1 MTKTNKYLWT
11 TSEWTFDL
19 IEKTWTEI
27 DRIATQ
33 KYKLDYYTPQIEV
46 ITSEQMLSAYSS
58 VGMPVMYDHWS
69 FGKQF
74 VYQQKD
80 YKRGRMGLAYEIV
93 INSDPCIAYLMEE
106 NTMTMQALV
115 LAHAVAGHSS
125 FFKNNYLF
133 KQWTDAESIVDYLLF
148 AKRYIRE
155 CEEKYSEAA
164 VEEILD
170 SCHALQNYGVD
181 RYKKPRKLSIEKEKK
196 RQRTR
201 ERIRQEQVNDIW
213 KTLPVSAKKKKKKK
227 KRFPPETQENILY
240 FIEKNSPILKPWQ
253 RELVRIIRKVAQYF
267 YPQRQTQV
275 MNEGWATFTHYN
287 IMNDLYDEGLITEGA
302 VLEFLKSHTSV
313 VFQPEWHQKYFN
325 GISPYAL
332 GFNMMMDLKRVCEHP
347 TEEDKQWFPDIAGSD
362 WLKTL
367 HFAMNNFRDESFIQ
381 QFLSPAVIR
390 EMRLFA
396 VGDNKKNPYNYIV
409 EHIHDDV
416 GYRRV
421 REFLSKQYN
430 LNYQDPDIQVY
441 NVDKDGDRTLYLKH
455 YVYNDI
461 PLHETTDEVLKH
473 IHRLWGYDIV
483 LESVDIKGKVLKTY
497 ECRKEEKKD

>member
-11 TSEWTFDL
+11 TSDWTFDK

-27 DRIATQ
+27 ERIATQ

-58 VGMPVMYDHWS
+58 VGMPVLYDHWS

-93 INSDPCIAYLMEE
+93 INSDPCITYLMEE

-115 LAHAVAGHSS
+115 LAHASAGHGS

-148 AKRYIRE
+148 AKRYISK
-155 CEEKYSEAA
+155 CEEKYGEGA

-201 ERIRQEQVNDIW
+201 ERIRQQQVNDLW
-213 KTLPVSAKKKKKKK
+213 KTLPKSTKAKKKKK
-227 KRFPPETQENILY
+227 KRFPLETQENILY

-253 RELVRIIRKVAQYF
+253 RELVRIVRKIAQYF

-302 VLEFLKSHTSV
+302 VLEFLKSHTGV
-313 VFQPEWHQKYFN
+313 VFQPEWHQDYFN
-325 GISPYAL
+325 GINPYVL
-332 GFNMMMDLKRVCEHP
+332 GFKMMTDLRRVCEHP

-381 QFLSPAVIR
+381 QFLSPTV
-390 EMRLFA
+390 MRDMHLFV
-396 VGDNKKNPYNYIV
+396 VGDNKKNPYNYVV

-421 REFLSKQYN
+421 REFLSRQYN
-430 LNYQDPDIQVY
+430 LNYRDPDIQVY
-441 NVDKDGDRTLYLKH
+441 NVDREGDRTLYLRH
-455 YVYNDI
+455 YIYNEI
-461 PLHETTDEVLKH
+461 PLHDNSQEVLKH
-473 IHRLWGYDIV
+473 VHRLWGYNVV
-483 LESVDIKGKVLKTY
+483 LESADTEGKVLKTY
-497 ECRKEEKKD
+497 ECKKEEKKD

>member
-11 TSEWTFDL
+11 SSDWTFDK
-19 IEKTWTEI
+19 IEKTDREI
-27 DRIATQ
+27 RRIATE
-33 KYKLDYYTPQIEV
+33 KYKLDTYPNQIEV

-58 VGMPVMYDHWS
+58 VGMPVLYDHWS

-93 INSDPCIAYLMEE
+93 INSDPCISYLMEE
-106 NTMTMQALV
+106 NTMTMQTLV
-115 LAHAVAGHSS
+115 IAHAAYGHNS

-133 KQWTDAESIVDYLLF
+133 KQWTDAESIIDYMLF

-155 CEEKYSEAA
+155 CEEKYGEEA
-164 VEEILD
+164 VEDILD
-170 SCHALQNYGVD
+170 SCHSLQNYGVD

-201 ERIRQEQVNDIW
+201 ERIRQQQVNDIW
-213 KTLPVSAKKKKKKK
+213 KTLPTSTKEKKKKK
-227 KRFPPETQENILY
+227 KRFPLETQENILY
-240 FIEKNSPILKPWQ
+240 FIEKNSPILKSWQ
-253 RELVRIIRKVAQYF
+253 RELVRIVRKVAQYF

-287 IMNDLYDEGLITEGA
+287 IMNDLYDERLITEGA

-313 VFQPEWHQKYFN
+313 IFQPEWHQEYFN

-332 GFNMMMDLKRVCEHP
+332 GFRMMMDLRRVCEHP
-347 TEEDKQWFPDIAGSD
+347 TKEDKQWFPDIAGSD
-362 WLKTL
+362 WLETL

-381 QFLSPAVIR
+381 QFLSPTV
-390 EMRLFA
+390 MRDMHLFV
-396 VGDNKKNPYNYIV
+396 VGDNKKNPYNYVV

-421 REFLSKQYN
+421 REFLSRQYN
-430 LNYQDPDIQVY
+430 LNYRDPDIQVY
-441 NVDKDGDRTLYLKH
+441 NVDKEGDRTLYLRH
-455 YVYNDI
+455 YIYNEI
-461 PLHETTDEVLKH
+461 PLHDNSQEVLKH
-473 IHRLWGYDIV
+473 VHRLWGYNIV
-483 LESVDIKGKVLKTY
+483 LESVDTEGKVTKTY
-497 ECRKEEKKD
+497 ECKKEEKKD

>member
-1 MTKTNKYLWT
+1 LTKTDKYLWT
-11 TSEWTFDL
+11 TGEWTFEM
-19 IEKTWTEI
+19 IEKVDREI
-27 DRIATQ
+27 GRIATE
-33 KYKLDYYTPQIEV
+33 KYKLDTYPNQIEV
-46 ITSEQMLSAYSS
+46 ITSEQMLSACSS
-58 VGMPVMYDHWS
+58 SGMPVLYDHWS

-93 INSDPCIAYLMEE
+93 INSSPCISYLMEE

-115 LAHAVAGHSS
+115 IAHAAYGHNS

-133 KQWTDAESIVDYLLF
+133 KQWTDAESIIDYLLF

-155 CEEKYSEAA
+155 CEEKYGEVA

-201 ERIRQEQVNDIW
+201 EKIRQEQVNDIW
-213 KTLPVSAKKKKKKK
+213 KTLPTSGKKKRKKK

-240 FIEKNSPILKPWQ
+240 FVEKNSPILEPWQ

-287 IMNDLYDEGLITEGA
+287 IMNDLYDDGLMTEGA

-325 GISPYAL
+325 GLSPYYL
-332 GFNMMMDLKRVCEHP
+332 GFNMMMDLKRICEHP
-347 TEEDKQWFPDIAGSD
+347 TKEDKQWFPDFAGSD
-362 WLKTL
+362 WLETL

-381 QFLSPAVIR
+381 QFLSPTVIR
-390 EMRLFA
+390 EMRLFVVA
-396 VGDNKKNPYNYIV
+396 DNKKNPYNYV
-409 EHIHDDV
+409 VGHIHDDV
-416 GYRRV
+416 GYQRV

-441 NVDKDGDRTLYLKH
+441 NVDREGDRTLYLKH
-455 YVYNDI
+455 YVYDNI
-461 PLHETTDEVLKH
+461 PLHENADEILKH
-473 IHRLWGYDIV
+473 IHRLWGYSVI
-483 LESVDIKGKVLKTY
+483 LESVDPEGKVLKTY
-497 ECRKEEKKD
+497 ECKKEEKKD

>member
-11 TSEWTFDL
+11 TGDWTFDK
-19 IEKTWTEI
+19 IEKTAREI
-27 DRIATQ
+27 RRIAVEN
-33 KYKLDYYTPQIEV
+33 YKLDTYPNQIEV

-58 VGMPVMYDHWS
+58 VGMPVLYDHWS

-93 INSDPCIAYLMEE
+93 INSDPCISYLMEE

-115 LAHAVAGHSS
+115 IAHAAYGHNS

-148 AKRYIRE
+148 AKKYIRQ
-155 CEEKYSEAA
+155 CEEKYGEEA

-213 KTLPVSAKKKKKKK
+213 KTLPTNVKKKKKKV

-240 FIEKNSPILKPWQ
+240 FIEKNSPILKSWQ

-287 IMNDLYDEGLITEGA
+287 IMNDLYNEGLITEGA

-313 VFQPEWHQKYFN
+313 VFQPDWHEKYFN
-325 GISPYAL
+325 GLSPYYL
-332 GFNMMMDLKRVCEHP
+332 GFKMMMDLRRVCENP
-347 TEEDKQWFPDIAGSD
+347 TEEDKQWFPDIAGSE
-362 WLKTL
+362 WLETL

-381 QFLSPAVIR
+381 QFLSPTLMR
-390 EMRLFA
+390 EMRLFV

-461 PLHETTDEVLKH
+461 PLHDSVDQVLKH
-473 IHRLWGYDIV
+473 VHRLWGYNVV
-483 LESVDIKGKVLKTY
+483 LESEDTKGKILKTY
-497 ECRKEEKKD
+497 ECKKEEKKD

>member
-11 TSEWTFDL
+11 TGEWTFEK
-19 IEKTWTEI
+19 IEKVDREI
-27 DRIATQ
+27 GRIAAE
-33 KYKLDYYTPQIEV
+33 KYKLDTYPNQIEV

-58 VGMPVMYDHWS
+58 IGMPVLYDHWS

-93 INSDPCIAYLMEE
+93 INSSPCISYLMEE

-115 LAHAVAGHSS
+115 IAHAAYGHNS

-155 CEEKYSEAA
+155 CEEKYGEEA

-213 KTLPVSAKKKKKKK
+213 KTLPASAKKKRKKK
-227 KRFPPETQENILY
+227 KRFPSETQENILY
-240 FIEKNSPILKPWQ
+240 FIEKNSPILESWQ

-287 IMNDLYDEGLITEGA
+287 IMNDLYNDGLMTEGS

-313 VFQPEWHQKYFN
+313 ILQPEWHQKYFN
-325 GISPYAL
+325 GLNPYAL
-332 GFNMMMDLKRVCEHP
+332 GFSMMMDLKRVCEHP
-347 TEEDKQWFPDIAGSD
+347 TEEDKQWFPDFAGSD
-362 WLKTL
+362 WLETL
-367 HFAMNNFRDESFIQ
+367 HFAVNNFRDESFIQ
-381 QFLSPAVIR
+381 QFLSPTVIR
-390 EMRLFA
+390 EMRLFV

-409 EHIHDDV
+409 EHIHDDI

-441 NVDKDGDRTLYLKH
+441 NVDKEGDRTLYLKH

-461 PLHETTDEVLKH
+461 PLHKTADEILKH
-473 IHRLWGYDIV
+473 IHRLWGYNIV
-483 LESVDIKGKVLKTY
+483 LESVDSKGKVSKTY
-497 ECRKEEKKD
+497 ECKKKEKKD